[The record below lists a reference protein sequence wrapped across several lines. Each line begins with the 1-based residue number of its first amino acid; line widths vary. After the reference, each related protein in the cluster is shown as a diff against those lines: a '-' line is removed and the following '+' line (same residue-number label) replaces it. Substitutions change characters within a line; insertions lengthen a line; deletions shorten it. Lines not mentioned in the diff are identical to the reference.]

1 MLKNLSIKNYL
12 LIDDISITFN
22 NGFSVITGE
31 TGAGKS
37 ILVGGI
43 SLLLGKRADLSVN
56 RDKSRKCVIEGVFD
70 IGSFDLKSVFDENEL
85 DYDTETILRREI
97 LVSGKSRAFINDSPV
112 NLGQLSLIGS
122 KIIDI
127 HSQHQ
132 NIEVLSSEFQFE
144 LLDLI
149 SENTRSVLDYSK
161 LHEEYRLNSNK
172 LNELLN
178 RKQSLTQSI
187 DYNKFI
193 LDEIDKADIL
203 NEDLEFLE
211 TMQTS
216 LSNFKEISNEL
227 NIGLQIISDENI
239 GLISN
244 LLKLK
249 NCIDKVSNDSDK
261 FNSISQRITS
271 IKIDVEDIF
280 NEIDNFL
287 HSLEKSPEELNFIT
301 DKIDLINNLLRKHSL
316 SSINELS
323 IFRDNLAKKV
333 ETTASIDNEI
343 SKIKNTC
350 NDLKIKLESLA
361 LQIHKKRKSVIPN
374 LTKEIEVVLHD
385 LGMLNSEFKINL
397 VLTEEIKQNGMD
409 VIDFQFLANKG
420 YEFKKIKDAASGG
433 EMSRIMLAIKSIM
446 AKYKKL
452 PSIIFDEIDT
462 GVSGEISKKMGLIMK
477 DLGLKIQTF
486 SITHLPQIAAMG
498 ESHYKI
504 YKTDIDGYTKTLIV
518 KLNENDRI
526 IEIAEMLEG
535 NNASKSAYSH
545 AKQLLNYYYICLI
558 KILYMSN
565 NLLKGKKGIIFGA
578 LDSNSIAWITAERIF
593 EEGGTFILTNAP
605 VAMRMGQINELAE
618 KTNSTVIP
626 ADATS
631 IDDLENLIIK
641 LVCL

>member
-70 IGSFDLKSVFDENEL
+70 IGSLDLKSVFDENEL

-216 LSNFKEISNEL
+216 LSNFEEISNEL
-227 NIGLQIISDENI
+227 NTGLQIISDENI

-385 LGMLNSEFKINL
+385 LGMLNSEFKISL

-526 IEIAEMLEG
+526 IEIAKMLEG

-545 AKQLLNYYYICLI
+545 AKQLLN
-558 KILYMSN
+558 
-565 NLLKGKKGIIFGA
+565 
-578 LDSNSIAWITAERIF
+578 
-593 EEGGTFILTNAP
+593 
-605 VAMRMGQINELAE
+605 
-618 KTNSTVIP
+618 
-626 ADATS
+626 
-631 IDDLENLIIK
+631 
-641 LVCL
+641 

>member
-545 AKQLLNYYYICLI
+545 AKQLLN
-558 KILYMSN
+558 
-565 NLLKGKKGIIFGA
+565 
-578 LDSNSIAWITAERIF
+578 
-593 EEGGTFILTNAP
+593 
-605 VAMRMGQINELAE
+605 
-618 KTNSTVIP
+618 
-626 ADATS
+626 
-631 IDDLENLIIK
+631 
-641 LVCL
+641 